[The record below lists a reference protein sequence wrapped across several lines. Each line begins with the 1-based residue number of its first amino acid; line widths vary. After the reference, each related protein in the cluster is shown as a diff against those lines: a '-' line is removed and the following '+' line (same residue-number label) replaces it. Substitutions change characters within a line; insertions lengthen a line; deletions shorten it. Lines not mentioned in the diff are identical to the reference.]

1 MTSSNPMSGARTRPA
16 DSLAAQRGRIGA
28 YRLHA
33 THDPRVTTEAGRRAF
48 LSSFERGVDPAGT
61 LDPAERHRRAEAAKK
76 AHFVALAY
84 KSSLARRRK
93 GRPDVD
99 QDASGPTVSAQRG
112 SIEATR

>member
-1 MTSSNPMSGARTRPA
+1 MSSSNSMSAGRTRPA

-48 LSSFERGVDPAGT
+48 LSSFERGVDPDGT

-84 KSSLARRRK
+84 KSSLARRRRARN
-93 GRPDVD
+93 GPDRE
-99 QDASGPTVSAQRG
+99 SADPLPVESLG
-112 SIEATR
+112 STEATR

>member
-1 MTSSNPMSGARTRPA
+1 MSSFNSTSAGPTRPA
-16 DSLAAQRGRIGA
+16 DSLAVQRGRIGA

-48 LSSFERGVDPAGT
+48 LSSFERGVDPDGT

-84 KSSLARRRK
+84 KSSLARRRR
-93 GRPDVD
+93 GRPNAD
-99 QDASGPTVSAQRG
+99 QGEALPAASVRRG
-112 SIEATR
+112 STGVAR